1 MSSNNGKKK
10 VHTFNI
16 KDGATAVEILEVMK
30 AGGNFLRESPKGT
43 SVILNFESD
52 GKTFMVAR
60 NQESEEERTRMA
72 VLSQIYGTPSGKGK
86 DAIVKTAVPKK
97 EK

>member
-16 KDGATAVEILEVMK
+16 KDGATFEEILDVMGK
-30 AGGNFLRESPKGT
+30 GGEFLRDSPKGT
-43 SVILNFESD
+43 SVILKFEKD
-52 GKTFMVAR
+52 DRTFIIPKD
-60 NQESEEERTRMA
+60 QTSEAEKTRMA
-72 VLSQIYGTPSGKGK
+72 VIAQIYGTPSGKGK
-86 DAIVKTAVPKK
+86 DAIVKTAVQKK